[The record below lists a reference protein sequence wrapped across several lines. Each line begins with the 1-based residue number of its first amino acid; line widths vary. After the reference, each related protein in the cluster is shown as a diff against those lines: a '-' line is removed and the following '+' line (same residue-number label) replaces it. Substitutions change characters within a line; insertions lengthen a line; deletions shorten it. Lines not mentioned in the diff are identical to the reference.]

1 MVETGKKTIL
11 YAPQMQTAPVP
22 QIRPLQLKKADVLI
36 LGSHHANLTNSPPD
50 REQEKER
57 LLSAVIRS
65 ETRVKIFCASIGTA
79 QEITR
84 LISDNQLSI
93 AVHQTIAVV
102 NRVYR
107 KFAIDPGKFTVFNK
121 KKSEEKVLIFP
132 YSQSS
137 SNRLR
142 QVTGLNF
149 YVHDTF
155 PAPPACSQP
164 DAEFYVSRTCNASD
178 LKKIVARVRPQEILT
193 FGDYAKIYRE
203 EFRLLCPRVR
213 PLFAGHQP
221 TLF

>member
-1 MVETGKKTIL
+1 
-11 YAPQMQTAPVP
+11 MQTAPVP

-36 LGSHHANLTNSPPD
+36 LGSHHANLTTSPPD

-57 LLSAVIRS
+57 LLSAVLQSQERI
-65 ETRVKIFCASIGTA
+65 KIFCASIGTA

-93 AVHQTIAVV
+93 AVHPTIAVI

-107 KFAIDPGKFTVFNK
+107 RFAIDPGRFAVFNK

-137 SNRLR
+137 GGKMRKVL
-142 QVTGLNF
+142 GLNF

-155 PAPPACSQP
+155 PPPPVCLQP

-178 LKKIVARVRPQEILT
+178 LKKIVARVRPQEVLT
-193 FGDYAKIYRE
+193 FGDYAKIYKE
-203 EFRLLCPRVR
+203 EFRLLCPQVR